1 MLEENNDTITLEVLF
16 KNYGYE
22 VTGLTEKE
30 KIKLLKDII
39 FKIKIEKDYEELKFS
54 KLPEP
59 KTTNDISEYV
69 SKINNLDCDYKNA
82 IEYIACVKKVYK
94 ENRKLN
100 KKAKRMIKR

>member
-1 MLEENNDTITLEVLF
+1 MVVRDNNIITLEVLF
-16 KNYGYE
+16 ENYGYE

-30 KIKLLKDII
+30 KLKLLKDII

-59 KTTNDISEYV
+59 KTNEDISNYI
-69 SKINNLDCDYKNA
+69 SKIKNLDCDYEYA
-82 IEYIACVKKVYK
+82 IEHIACVKKVYK

-100 KKAKRMIKR
+100 KKSKKMIKR